1 MRETLFF
8 HNEKQTILKSIEFTE
23 LLIRYATFINS
34 EYSHVISVENIN
46 IYVSI
51 GLNWVIHVII
61 NNRAHKGSS
70 SHCESLCL
78 LSLFLPYE
86 VRHECKAYGLLG

>member
-1 MRETLFF
+1 MRETLSF

-23 LLIRYATFINS
+23 LLIQYATFINS

-51 GLNWVIHVII
+51 GLNLVIHVII

-78 LSLFLPYE
+78 FSLFLAYE

>member
-1 MRETLFF
+1 MREKLSF

-23 LLIRYATFINS
+23 LLIRYATVINS

-51 GLNWVIHVII
+51 GLNLVIHVII

-86 VRHECKAYGLLG
+86 DRHECKAYGLLG